1 MGQAQRGTPWGPGWA
16 PAAGSAPGGVCALGP
31 GLGARSRLAP
41 GGVCALEPRLGARGE
56 DRAWG
61 SLHTGVRDGRPRRGQ
76 HLGEFAVLGLAR
88 RDDEDAACVTVRLQ
102 VAACVHHEGPTR

>member
-16 PAAGSAPGGVCALGP
+16 PVAGSAPGGVCALGP
-31 GLGARSRLAP
+31 GLGARSGLAP
-41 GGVCALEPRLGARGE
+41 SGVSV
-56 DRAWG
+56 WG
-61 SLHTGVRDGRPRRGQ
+61 SLRIGTQAGRPRREQG
-76 HLGEFAVLGLAR
+76 LGEFAVLGLAR

>member
-1 MGQAQRGTPWGPGWA
+1 M
-16 PAAGSAPGGVCALGP
+16 
-31 GLGARSRLAP
+31 
-41 GGVCALEPRLGARGE
+41 EPRLGARGG

-61 SLHTGVRDGRPRRGQ
+61 SLRTGVRDGRPRRGQ